1 MNLIGF
7 RRKANFSND
16 IYQLCQNAKSSFSYR
31 GLVPWNSF
39 PAFLFNLNP
48 AVVISFKNT
57 DDNHFVG
64 IHEKRYLNVF
74 LLLISYSDY
83 CYYKIIFSFNQ
94 SKYIICNYFPLPVD
108 SFTVEKKSF
117 LFVVVFVN
125 IPTVQ
130 ASFSD

>member
-1 MNLIGF
+1 MV
-7 RRKANFSND
+7 
-16 IYQLCQNAKSSFSYR
+16 
-31 GLVPWNSF
+31 LVTQCCGIFYLLSCGKRELF
-39 PAFLFNLNP
+39 PLLNP
-48 AVVISFKNT
+48 GAVISFRNK
-57 DDNHFVG
+57 DDRNFVG

-74 LLLISYSDY
+74 LLLISYSYY

-94 SKYIICNYFPLPVD
+94 TKYIICNYFPLPVD

-125 IPTVQ
+125 IPTDQ

>member
-16 IYQLCQNAKSSFSYR
+16 ICQLCQNAKSSFSYR

-64 IHEKRYLNVF
+64 IHEKRYLIF
-74 LLLISYSDY
+74 LLLILYSYY

-94 SKYIICNYFPLPVD
+94 
-108 SFTVEKKSF
+108 T
-117 LFVVVFVN
+117 
-125 IPTVQ
+125 
-130 ASFSD
+130 

>member
-16 IYQLCQNAKSSFSYR
+16 IYQLCQNAKSSFSYK

-57 DDNHFVG
+57 DDNHFVR
-64 IHEKRYLNVF
+64 IHEKKRYLIF
-74 LLLISYSDY
+74 LLLILYSYY

-94 SKYIICNYFPLPVD
+94 TKYIICDYFPLPVD
-108 SFTVEKKSF
+108 SSTVEK
-117 LFVVVFVN
+117 
-125 IPTVQ
+125 
-130 ASFSD
+130 